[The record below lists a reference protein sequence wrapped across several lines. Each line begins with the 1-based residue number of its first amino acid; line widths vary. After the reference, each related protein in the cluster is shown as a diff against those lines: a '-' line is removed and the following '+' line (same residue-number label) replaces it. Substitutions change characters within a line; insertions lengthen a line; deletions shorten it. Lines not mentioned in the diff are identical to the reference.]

1 MRIAAKYVM
10 PTLGLAHKL
19 DVGPKRLV
27 NGVTEPTLPSGAF
40 YASAANKLNGPMVD
54 QADFVPGLPAVDGC
68 PASTGCSADCSPMD
82 SSSHGRELATS
93 STLQYPT
100 ASPHP

>member
-1 MRIAAKYVM
+1 MRIAATYVM

-40 YASAANKLNGPMVD
+40 YASTANKLNGPMVD
-54 QADFVPGLPAVDGC
+54 QADFVPGLSNPSYQDNANE
-68 PASTGCSADCSPMD
+68 AIHRFIT
-82 SSSHGRELATS
+82 
-93 STLQYPT
+93 
-100 ASPHP
+100 